1 MLTFEWLKSER
12 YMRTFK
18 MFPVVSSR
26 EVLKM
31 CKQLQ
36 KLLTGV
42 HDLRSVHTW
51 FDSQVGEQPKHTAT
65 ALLAC
70 RSVPHPV
77 HLTLHG
83 S

>member
-1 MLTFEWLKSER
+1 
-12 YMRTFK
+12 

-26 EVLKM
+26 EVLKI

-36 KLLTGV
+36 RLLTGV

-51 FDSQVGEQPKHTAT
+51 FDSQVGEQPKHTVI

-70 RSVPHPV
+70 RSVSHLV
-77 HLTLHG
+77 HLTLH
-83 S
+83 SS

>member
-1 MLTFEWLKSER
+1 M
-12 YMRTFK
+12 TFK
-18 MFPVVSSR
+18 MFHVGSSC
-26 EVLKM
+26 EVLKI

-36 KLLTGV
+36 KLLIGV
-42 HDLRSVHTW
+42 YDLRSVHTW
-51 FDSQVGEQPKHTAT
+51 FDTQVGEQPKHAVT

-70 RSVPHPV
+70 RSVPHLV